1 MATHTKFN
9 PGSATNSYIQFG
21 NSKIG
26 LDEIKRLDLDNPPVD
41 LLILSACKTAVSQNN
56 DLSHP
61 FYWAGFSLMGNPW

>member
-1 MATHTKFN
+1 MQLCRIKFDLSLLGLN
-9 PGSATNSYIQFG
+9 QKAQIQ
-21 NSKIG
+21 
-26 LDEIKRLDLDNPPVD
+26 LDLDNPPVD